1 MSDVMSRLAV
11 SVADRYRIERELG
24 AGGMATGL
32 SLGTPPYMS
41 PGQRMGENAITGR
54 GVSSSPRHWTGTP
67 TARISPCA

>member
-32 SLGTPPYMS
+32 SLGTPQYMS
-41 PGQRMGENAITGR
+41 PEQTMGESSITGR
-54 GVSSSPRHWTGTP
+54 GVASSPRNWTGTP